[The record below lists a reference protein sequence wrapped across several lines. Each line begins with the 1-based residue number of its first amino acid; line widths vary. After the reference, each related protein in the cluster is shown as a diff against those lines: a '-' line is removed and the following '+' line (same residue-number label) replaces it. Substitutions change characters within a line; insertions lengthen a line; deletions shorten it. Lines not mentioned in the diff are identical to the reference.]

1 MNLFGKKTPADSN
14 VVNTKIKTIK
24 ILGPGCG
31 NCQALEKATKKALA
45 QLGWQVSLEHVTDFE
60 QITNY
65 GVMSTPGLVFNQ
77 KVISA
82 GRVLTVTQIKQ
93 RLLDFQGEADV

>member
-1 MNLFGKKTPADSN
+1 M
-14 VVNTKIKTIK
+14 
-24 ILGPGCG
+24 
-31 NCQALEKATKKALA
+31 
-45 QLGWQVSLEHVTDFE
+45 TDFE

-93 RLLDFQGEADV
+93 CLLDFQGEADV